1 MKISIIIFLLLLLS
15 LISCKE
21 NYTELIQKIEVTQ
34 TALLQQDSIL
44 TTQRNEL
51 SSLVYTNTAI
61 TTNSNAADT
70 VLTNLVSKQHTLIT
84 RLQLIIQKNKE
95 LIIKLNDNSTDPN
108 EVYKNYLANA
118 DELEL
123 MKKEINSATTS
134 YTQLVEQNFKN
145 LGDSIK

>member
-34 TALLQQDSIL
+34 KALLQQDFIL
-44 TTQRNEL
+44 TSQRNEL
-51 SSLVYTNTAI
+51 SALVYTNTAI

-84 RLQLIIQKNKE
+84 RLQLIIQKNKA
-95 LIIKLNDNSTDPN
+95 LIIKLNDGSTDAN

-123 MKKEINSATTS
+123 MKTEINSATTS
-134 YTQLVEQNFKN
+134 YTQLVKQGFKN